1 MKRILVALLALLTVL
16 SCFALPVAADEPVVA
31 DEVKDEVKDNPSSFT
46 LVGTPDLPPICNQ
59 GEVGCCASCAIT
71 YTQYTNAV
79 SKYIRKYHPEMTLSL
94 PPESRSICLL
104 PSGPMAFPVQVLPGY
119 TIF

>member
-79 SKYIRKYHPEMTLSL
+79 SKYIRKYHPEMTFEPATAAVSK
-94 PPESRSICLL
+94 PCKTTA
-104 PSGPMAFPVQVLPGY
+104 AFADDCTRP
-119 TIF
+119 F